1 MKDTMINKLVIIG
14 VGLIGG
20 SFALSL
26 RKAGLVKRIT
36 GLGRSKENLQHALE
50 RGIIDE
56 ISDNYSQA
64 LNKADLVLL
73 AVPVGQTAE
82 ILKKINPHLEPQTII
97 SDVGSTKQNV
107 IAAARSSIPEY
118 FKNFVP
124 AHPIAGAELSGSS
137 AANAELFRDKNLI
150 LTPSDETDIDS
161 IESIQTLWKGCGA
174 HTSLMTP
181 YQHDEMLA
189 MTSHLPHIL
198 AFTFM
203 NHMLSNSSEKNEDTL
218 LNFAGSGFRDFTRIA
233 ASDPTMWRD
242 VFLSNRDAVLDTLGR
257 FTEDLTAL
265 QRAIRR
271 GDGDL
276 LHDRFSR
283 TRAIRREVIDAKQAG
298 TEPWRQR
305 K

>member
-26 RKAGLVKRIT
+26 RKAGLVKHIT
-36 GLGRSKENLQHALE
+36 GLGRSKENLKQALE
-50 RGIIDE
+50 LGIIDE

-233 ASDPTMWRD
+233 SSSPEMWKD
-242 VFLSNRDAVLDTLGR
+242 ICLANRRLLLQQIRVYQNELARMNEIL
-257 FTEDLTAL
+257 ED
-265 QRAIRR
+265 
-271 GDGDL
+271 GDGAAL
-276 LHDRFSR
+276 EKFFLNAQI
-283 TRAIRREVIDAKQAG
+283 TRGKFLKDKH
-298 TEPWRQR
+298 
-305 K
+305 

>member
-1 MKDTMINKLVIIG
+1 MKDSMINKLVIIG

-36 GLGRSKENLQHALE
+36 GLGRSKENLQQALE
-50 RGIIDE
+50 LGIIDE

-82 ILKKINPHLEPQTII
+82 ILQKINPHLEPQTII

-203 NHMLSNSSEKNEDTL
+203 NHMLSNSTEKNEDTL

-233 ASDPTMWRD
+233 SSSPEMWKD
-242 VFLSNRDAVLDTLGR
+242 ICLANRRLLLQQIRVYQNELARMNEIL
-257 FTEDLTAL
+257 ED
-265 QRAIRR
+265 
-271 GDGDL
+271 GDGAAL
-276 LHDRFSR
+276 EKFFLNAQI
-283 TRAIRREVIDAKQAG
+283 TRGKFLKDKH
-298 TEPWRQR
+298 
-305 K
+305 

>member
-1 MKDTMINKLVIIG
+1 MKDSMINKLVIIG

-26 RKAGLVKRIT
+26 RKAGLVKHIT
-36 GLGRSKENLQHALE
+36 GLGRSKENLQQALE
-50 RGIIDE
+50 LGIIDE
-56 ISDNYSQA
+56 ISNNYSQA

-233 ASDPTMWRD
+233 SSSPEMWKD
-242 VFLSNRDAVLDTLGR
+242 ICLANRRLLLQQIRVYQNELARMNEIL
-257 FTEDLTAL
+257 ED
-265 QRAIRR
+265 
-271 GDGDL
+271 GDGAAL
-276 LHDRFSR
+276 EKFFLNAQI
-283 TRAIRREVIDAKQAG
+283 TRGKFLKDKH
-298 TEPWRQR
+298 
-305 K
+305 

>member
-1 MKDTMINKLVIIG
+1 MKDSMINKLVIIG

-26 RKAGLVKRIT
+26 RKAGLVKHIT

-50 RGIIDE
+50 LGIIDE

-203 NHMLSNSSEKNEDTL
+203 NHMLSNSTEKNEDIL

-233 ASDPTMWRD
+233 SSSPEMWKD
-242 VFLSNRDAVLDTLGR
+242 ICLANRRLLLQQIRVYQNELARMNEIL
-257 FTEDLTAL
+257 ED
-265 QRAIRR
+265 
-271 GDGDL
+271 GDGAAL
-276 LHDRFSR
+276 EKFFLNAQI
-283 TRAIRREVIDAKQAG
+283 TRGKFLKDKH
-298 TEPWRQR
+298 
-305 K
+305 